1 MATLQLQQK
10 LLFELRRRMRGVA
23 VGVGAD
29 AGAATAAGHRLVGGL
44 DIDIDMNQD
53 MQLPG
58 PLLFSVRLPGL
69 WVGWQCAA
77 QFK

>member
-1 MATLQLQQK
+1 
-10 LLFELRRRMRGVA
+10 MRGVA
-23 VGVGAD
+23 VGVGAE
-29 AGAATAAGHRLVGGL
+29 AGAATAAGHRLVAGL
-44 DIDIDMNQD
+44 DIDMNQD

-69 WVGWQCAA
+69 WVGWQCGA